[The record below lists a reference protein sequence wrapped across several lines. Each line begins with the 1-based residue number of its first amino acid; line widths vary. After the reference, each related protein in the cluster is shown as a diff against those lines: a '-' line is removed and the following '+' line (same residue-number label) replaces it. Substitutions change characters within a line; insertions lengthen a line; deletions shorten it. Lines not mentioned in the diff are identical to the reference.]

1 MADLKETITRAS
13 IVYEEQTLFRAAI
26 NAIPYVGGT
35 IDVLFSSIGQ
45 KFSAKRIEFFIDE
58 LKNEISH
65 LQETTINKDYLE
77 KEEGFDLI
85 LKAFNASARTRQ
97 KEKLILYARI
107 IKNSLTNGREFE
119 EDEPE
124 TFLKIVEELSV
135 KELRVAM
142 CLYKLKIKKDSNNKD
157 KTSSDIDLL
166 SKDYPEF
173 DKDELVSILVRIEK
187 SGLIKEVVS
196 VIVGYAGGNYT
207 ITQLFKKF
215 VVFIETFE

>member
-85 LKAFNASARTRQ
+85 LKGFNASARTRQ